1 MCQSQFWRELCFS
14 CQLTSL
20 STEGSASK
28 FPLCLPRGWMNCVRR
43 SVVTTNDLLSFLTLC
58 CGTMSSRLYWRTHD
72 DPMLMCCFQ
81 EWLSIVGDR
90 DSKTKRLTF
99 RQPVVNPA
107 PAPLICHSSSARQIL
122 PIQCTGKVQCIRLLP
137 RKRCCMTRHRL
148 VAEIILVI
156 LTWVNVEHEV
166 RKLAWTF
173 VRFTWCKRVVKT
185 SSSSAGQPH

>member
-1 MCQSQFWRELCFS
+1 
-14 CQLTSL
+14 
-20 STEGSASK
+20 
-28 FPLCLPRGWMNCVRR
+28 MNCVRR

-107 PAPLICHSSSARQIL
+107 PAPLICCPSSARQIL
-122 PIQCTGKVQCIRLLP
+122 PIQYTGIVRCIRLLP
-137 RKRCCMTRHRL
+137 RKRCCMTRDGL
-148 VAEIILVI
+148 AAEIMLVI
-156 LTWVNVEHEV
+156 LTWINVEHEV
-166 RKLAWTF
+166 PKLAYES
-173 VRFTWCKRVVKT
+173 WCGSRDVKGVVKT
-185 SSSSAGQPH
+185 SSSSAGQSD